1 MMQIIIADTGPG
13 IPPEIERTL
22 FEPFVT
28 EGWPDAPRKGSGLG
42 LAVCKHLIQAAG
54 GTITV
59 STKLGEGTAFTLRL
73 PAATPKQASNE
84 KSLDRGRSS
93 KKAA

>member
-1 MMQIIIADTGPG
+1 
-13 IPPEIERTL
+13 
-22 FEPFVT
+22 
-28 EGWPDAPRKGSGLG
+28 
-42 LAVCKHLIQAAG
+42 VCKHLIQAAG

-73 PAATPKQASNE
+73 PAATSKHVSDK
-84 KSLDRGRSS
+84 KSLDRERSS